1 MNFVVIYILF
11 WLYSFLGWVMET
23 VYVSIL
29 SKEYKNRGF
38 LLGPYCPIYGSAAIL
53 LLTLRNYQDSPLI
66 VFIVSIF
73 VCSLLEY
80 ITSYLMELVYKVRW
94 WDYSDKRFNLNGR
107 ICLFN
112 SVCFGLLGMI
122 LVCYL
127 NPFFID
133 IITNCNKQ
141 IISIIALIILI
152 ITMVDIFLTISI
164 MYDIR
169 KTVINYK
176 EKTLVSL
183 FKKNQDMSDEISK
196 NIRKILKERSF
207 IHRHLSKSYSNLKV
221 YKNNFFKKT
230 EELIKDKR
238 LERQENNFI
247 VGIFISVI
255 IGFIIGKIFNNIGLF
270 VSIFVVL
277 GLLIN
282 KIIDR
287 RNNGK

>member
-1 MNFVVIYILF
+1 MSFQVIYILF
-11 WLYSFLGWVMET
+11 WLYSFLGWLMET
-23 VYVSIL
+23 TYVSIL

-38 LLGPYCPIYGSAAIL
+38 LLGPYCPIYGSAAIF

-80 ITSYLMELVYKVRW
+80 ITSYLMELIYKVRW

-127 NPFFID
+127 NPFFLN
-133 IITNCNKQ
+133 IITNCNRQ
-141 IISIIALIILI
+141 FISIIALIILV

-169 KTVINYK
+169 KMVVDYK
-176 EKTLVSL
+176 DKTLINL
-183 FKKNQDMSDEISK
+183 FKKNQDSTDEISK

-207 IHRHLSKSYSNLKV
+207 IHKHLSKSYSNLKV

-230 EELIKDKR
+230 EELINDKK
-238 LERQENNFI
+238 LERQENSFI
-247 VGIFISVI
+247 IGIFISII
-255 IGFIIGKIFNNIGLF
+255 IGFILGKIFNNTGLF
-270 VSIFVVL
+270 ISILIVL
-277 GLLIN
+277 GLIIN